1 MKEFTITFYYLNDYS
16 EKVYHYNVCAY
27 SEKQARFF
35 LGRHLGCNFANS
47 LKQGYAI
54 KHSTSNN
61 VVILTSISS
70 YEISEEFK
78 DKYFIGKIQM
88 I

>member
-1 MKEFTITFYYLNDYS
+1 MKDFTITFYYLNDYS
-16 EKVYHYNVCAY
+16 EKVYHYSVCAY
-27 SEKQARFF
+27 SEKQAMFF

-61 VVILTSISS
+61 VVILTDISS
-70 YEISEEFK
+70 CEISEEFK
-78 DKYFIGKIQM
+78 DNYFIGKIQM